1 MDTQGKVNLW
11 NSIQRIVIW
20 AAKML
25 GNLKIF
31 RTNCSQ
37 NSRFNF
43 KGKNKANTRTQ
54 AHKTKIIKYYYMN
67 HIHFHV
73 PESKNLVQLL
83 HYVKSVQMRSFFWSE
98 CEKIRTRKNSV
109 FGQFSRS
116 IDKWDFWKIIQ
127 EKKTNKKEYWVS
139 LKRLMIVGQ
148 VETSTRSCQSF
159 HRSIRWKIY
168 YQSCAYVPL
177 SNF

>member
-20 AAKML
+20 AAKMF

-31 RTNCSQ
+31 GTNRSQ

-73 PESKNLVQLL
+73 RESKNLVQLL
-83 HYVKSVQMRSFFWSE
+83 HCVKSVQMRE
-98 CEKIRTRKNSV
+98 NRTRKNSV
-109 FGQFSRS
+109 SGQFSRN

-127 EKKTNKKEYWVS
+127 EKKSNKKEYWVS

-148 VETSTRSCQSF
+148 VETSTRSYQSF
-159 HRSIRWKIY
+159 HRFIRWKIY